1 MICSWRLLEFTL
13 GLLQYN
19 TAARCVIISWEK
31 WQGEVIL
38 PGAMAS
44 GQRPRVTR
52 EHGTYERPSQEAKY
66 LKSRGH
72 VDAFWSL
79 DYKLIWI
86 HVVLDSMGYRPEW
99 WKILQ
104 RLCWWWWWHELDPML
119 PLKTRTATM
128 QVSQIILRT
137 CTWCN
142 YTEEKWHMI
151 TC

>member
-1 MICSWRLLEFTL
+1 MTAPRIYSWLAPIQYRCQMRHHQLRKMAGWSHPSRCY
-13 GLLQYN
+13 GLW
-19 TAARCVIISWEK
+19 T
-31 WQGEVIL
+31 
-38 PGAMAS
+38 
-44 GQRPRVTR
+44 PRVTR

-99 WKILQ
+99 WKIL

-142 YTEEKWHMI
+142 YTEEKWHLI
-151 TC
+151 IC